1 MKLDAALELADW
13 RRQVATMYADVRAAR
28 APEAGWHLWRER
40 REHLFLDHPQSPLP
54 AADRSAAPAPQYF
67 DYDPALRI
75 LAAVEPLQAED
86 VALPASQPEEFR
98 ATKIGSARFQL
109 HDAECALGVY
119 WLVGYSGGI
128 FVSFRDATSGAET
141 YGAGRYL
148 LDTAKSADLGTDGGR
163 LVLNF
168 NFAYQPSC
176 SYDPMWSCPLAPR
189 ENWLAAEAGAGER
202 SPS

>member
-28 APEAGWHLWRER
+28 TPEAGWHLWRER
-40 REHLFLDHPQSPLP
+40 RERLFLEHPQSPLP
-54 AADRSAAPAPQYF
+54 PADRSPAHAPQYF
-67 DYDPALRI
+67 DYDPALRV
-75 LAAVEPLQAED
+75 LAAVEPMQAED
-86 VALPASQPEEFR
+86 VVLPASQPEDFR

-119 WLVGYSGGI
+119 WLVGYSRGI

-189 ENWLAAEAGAGER
+189 ENWLIAEVRAGER
-202 SPS
+202 SAS